1 MPDINDLRQ
10 QRAQLN
16 EQAQALASKEARG
29 EHLSAE
35 ELAQF
40 AQIQQ
45 DFQQLSAQIQRLEAA
60 EQMAALSAK
69 PLPTVSAATYGYSAE
84 PKRPDIKGAKVAR
97 MIKAIGAI
105 GAAGRESA
113 HYAET
118 VLGDSDVAM
127 ALNTTTG
134 SAGGVL
140 IPQTF
145 MADIIELLEP
155 QWVIRA
161 MHPTVLPMPNGTL
174 TMPKMAGGAS
184 SNYIGEGVDIP
195 VSQQSFGDLQLS
207 AKNLATLVP
216 VSNQLLNYSGIN
228 PAIERVITADMVGS
242 MGLREDLAFIRGDG
256 SNSTPKGLR
265 NLAPAANLIVAS
277 DGSSVQK
284 VKTDLGKLELALLN
298 AHVRMLRPGW
308 LMSPRTY
315 IFLMNLVDGNGNS
328 VFPEIANQ
336 QLRGKPF
343 KVTTQIPSNLGASA
357 NQSELYL
364 VDFVDVV
371 IGDAEQTTIAIS
383 KEASYLDPGT
393 GALVSAFSRN
403 QTLIRVVSAHD
414 FGIRHDA
421 SVVILTALTWGA

>member
-16 EQAQALASKEARG
+16 EQAQALANKEAQG
-29 EHLSAE
+29 ASLSAE

-45 DFQQLSAQIQRLEAA
+45 DFQQLSAQIQRQEAA
-60 EQMAALSAK
+60 EHMAATTAK
-69 PLPTVSAATYGYSAE
+69 PLPTSPVLTYGYTPE
-84 PKRPDIKGAKVAR
+84 PKRPEVKGAKVAR

-105 GAAGRESA
+105 GAAGRDAA

-127 ALNTTTG
+127 ALNTSIG

-145 MADIIELLEP
+145 MADIIELLQP
-155 QWVIRA
+155 QSVIRA
-161 MHPTVLPMPNGTL
+161 MHPTLLPMPHGTL
-174 TMPKMAGGAS
+174 TMPKMAGGAI

-216 VSNQLLNYSGIN
+216 VSNQLLNYAGIN
-228 PAIERVITADMVGS
+228 PSIEQVITADMVGS

-256 SNSTPKGLR
+256 SNMTPKGLR
-265 NLAPAANLIVAS
+265 NLAPSSNLIVAS
-277 DGSSVQK
+277 DGSTVQK
-284 VKTDLGKLELALLN
+284 VKTDLGKAELALLN

-308 LMSPRTY
+308 LMAPRTF
-315 IFLMNLVDGNGNS
+315 IFLQNLVDGNGNN
-328 VFPEIANQ
+328 VFPEVASG

-343 KVTTQIPSNLGASA
+343 KVTTQIPANLGASA

-364 VDFVDVV
+364 VDFADVI
-371 IGDAEQTTIAIS
+371 IGDAEQTTLAIS
-383 KEASYLDPGT
+383 KEASYIDPSTGT
-393 GALVSAFSRN
+393 LVSAFSRN

-421 SVVILTALTWGA
+421 SVVILTALAWGA